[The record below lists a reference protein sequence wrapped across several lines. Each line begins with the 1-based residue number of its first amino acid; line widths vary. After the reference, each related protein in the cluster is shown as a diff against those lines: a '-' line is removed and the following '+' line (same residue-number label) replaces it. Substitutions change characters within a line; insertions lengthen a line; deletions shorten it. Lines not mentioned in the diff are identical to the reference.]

1 MLILYLIIL
10 SLSLARK
17 SKYNER
23 RNIEIFNVTM
33 VLHDAK
39 KNITLNY
46 VNLKNEFTGNL
57 FINLDKR
64 RWDFTFNRKIERK
77 SVLKTFDKIF
87 TKKLGRY
94 TNNDKL

>member
-1 MLILYLIIL
+1 
-10 SLSLARK
+10 
-17 SKYNER
+17 
-23 RNIEIFNVTM
+23 M

-46 VNLKNEFTGNL
+46 VNLKNEFAGNL

-64 RWDFTFNRKIERK
+64 RWDFTFNKKIERK